1 MTKITVPDVVKKY
14 LKVCIYLLISGVL
27 GWLSATYI
35 AKDPALTTI
44 FAPVI
49 NIIILILKTEID
61 KEGLIKAIESK

>member
-35 AKDPALTTI
+35 AKDPALTAI

-61 KEGLIKAIESK
+61 HEGLGKALESK